1 MLAYR
6 FNDQLVDQTHSRS
19 KAVIL
24 LGSALTNAPIL
35 GIQTGNELAR
45 TKRAIVDPAT
55 LTVAA
60 YEVSNIPNSGPQP
73 LLLRMQDVRELSDI
87 GFIIDSVDEL
97 VRPEDIIKLNDV
109 YELQFSLI
117 GMRVT
122 DEKRRKIGKVVDF
135 TLETGGFVIQQLTVR
150 RPLLRSLNDTEL
162 LIHRSQIIE
171 INNDSIVVHSQAKAP
186 EPELHE
192 VVGSYVNPFR
202 KPAESAHES
211 VARIER

>member
-1 MLAYR
+1 M
-6 FNDQLVDQTHSRS
+6 
-19 KAVIL
+19 IL
-24 LGSALTNAPIL
+24 LGSALTNAPIM

-45 TKRAIVDPAT
+45 TKLAIVDPAS
-55 LTVAA
+55 LTVVA
-60 YEVSNIPNSGPQP
+60 YEIASTLGRDTQP

-87 GFIIDSVDEL
+87 GFIIDSEDEF
-97 VRPEDIIKLNDV
+97 VRPEDVIKLNEI
-109 YELQFSLI
+109 YNLHFELVGIRFI
-117 GMRVT
+117 

-202 KPAESAHES
+202 KSKPVQESITPKS
-211 VARIER
+211 K

>member
-1 MLAYR
+1 M
-6 FNDQLVDQTHSRS
+6 
-19 KAVIL
+19 IL
-24 LGSALTNAPIL
+24 LGSALTNAPIM

-45 TKRAIVDPAT
+45 TKLAIVDPAS
-55 LTVAA
+55 LTVVA
-60 YEVSNIPNSGPQP
+60 YEIASTLGRDTQP

-87 GFIIDSVDEL
+87 GFIIDSEDEF
-97 VRPEDIIKLNDV
+97 VRPEDVIKLNEI
-109 YELQFSLI
+109 YNLHFELVGI
-117 GMRVT
+117 RVI
-122 DEKRRKIGKVVDF
+122 DEKRRKIGRVVDF

-202 KPAESAHES
+202 KSKPVQESITPKS
-211 VARIER
+211 K